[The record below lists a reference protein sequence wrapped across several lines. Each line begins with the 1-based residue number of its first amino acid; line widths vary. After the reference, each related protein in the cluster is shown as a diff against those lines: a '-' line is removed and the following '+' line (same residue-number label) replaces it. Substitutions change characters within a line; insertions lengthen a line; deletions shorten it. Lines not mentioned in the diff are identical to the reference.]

1 MIIISILTFL
11 LKCAGYVLF
20 FFALALLVVYFM
32 QNKMLYIP
40 DAPN

>member
-1 MIIISILTFL
+1 MWVVTVIELLTKIGFYLSFFL
-11 LKCAGYVLF
+11 FLS
-20 FFALALLVVYFM
+20 LVMVYFM

>member
-1 MIIISILTFL
+1 MWVMTIIELLTKIGFYLGFFL
-11 LKCAGYVLF
+11 FLS
-20 FFALALLVVYFM
+20 LVMVYFM